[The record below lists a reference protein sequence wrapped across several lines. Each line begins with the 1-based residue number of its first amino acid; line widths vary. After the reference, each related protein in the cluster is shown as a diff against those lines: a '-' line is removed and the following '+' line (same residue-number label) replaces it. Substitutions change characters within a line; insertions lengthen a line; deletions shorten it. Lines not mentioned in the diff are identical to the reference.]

1 MLHLHLITVGDLPRG
16 AFQEL
21 RSTYLKYLL
30 RYAKIDHRPIKD
42 PKDIMR
48 RVDRPCVL
56 MVLDPAG
63 EQLDSVAFAK
73 KIQSYDDM
81 GTTLTV
87 IIGDANGLKDD
98 VKKQADVLLS
108 LSPMTTTHD
117 LAHIFFLEQ
126 LYRAF
131 TIIRGTDYHK

>member
-1 MLHLHLITVGDLPRG
+1 MLHLDLITVGDLPRG

-30 RYAKIDHRPIKD
+30 RYARVDHRPIKD
-42 PKDIMR
+42 AKDVFR
-48 RVDRPCVL
+48 RIDRPSVV
-56 MVLDPAG
+56 MVLDAG
-63 EQLDSVAFAK
+63 GEKMDSVAFAK

-81 GTTLTV
+81 GAKLTV
-87 IIGDANGLKDD
+87 IIGDANGLSDEI
-98 VKKQADVLLS
+98 KKQADVLLS